1 MGFAPVNC
9 EISFAATTEELD
21 PARGG
26 RNWGSAS
33 AERPPIACYI
43 GIYEHEN
50 DEISSI
56 PDQRGLRLRTSP
68 TTIKPP
74 KTSIG

>member
-21 PARGG
+21 PALGG
-26 RNWGSAS
+26 RNCESAS

-43 GIYEHEN
+43 GIYEHQN
-50 DEISSI
+50 DENSSI
-56 PDQRGLRLRTSP
+56 PDQQGLRPRKSP

-74 KTSIG
+74 QTSIG